1 MHTTYTHSRYRDI
14 PLKCAP
20 FVTVCVC
27 FFRVGFHLN
36 GFNVKFPP
44 LCIWSVLRKQCDMRS
59 TRPNTLEFIYLYSI
73 DWATRLLTFISYT
86 THTFHIRFNRTVLF
100 NDNNYKTLVLRE
112 SLLYCV
118 LCATTKYIL
127 S

>member
-86 THTFHIRFNRTVLF
+86 THTHSTFASTEQYCSMITIIRH
-100 NDNNYKTLVLRE
+100 
-112 SLLYCV
+112 LYYVNHYCIVCCV
-118 LCATTKYIL
+118 LQPNIF
-127 S
+127 